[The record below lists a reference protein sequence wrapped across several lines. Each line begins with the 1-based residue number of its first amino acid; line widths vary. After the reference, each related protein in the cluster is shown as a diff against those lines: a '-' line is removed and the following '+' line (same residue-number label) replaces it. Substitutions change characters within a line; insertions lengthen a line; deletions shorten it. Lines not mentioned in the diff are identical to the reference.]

1 VLTGLPRLFRT
12 LAAQKSIP
20 QTPCY
25 NAAVESEEIV
35 RLADS
40 NPATETLFRLA
51 PAIQKVWTIK
61 ASLAAIVVVAGVFVY
76 DLARLLT
83 QRGVLPFGWTIAV
96 LAVAIMS
103 CVALPR
109 LRYRHWRYRLREQEL
124 FLERGIFNRVRTVVP
139 LRRIQHLDV
148 SQDLIEREFGLGK
161 LIVHTAGSRS
171 SDVVLPGL
179 AIEDA
184 NGLRD
189 TVKDYI
195 LEDAV

>member
-1 VLTGLPRLFRT
+1 M
-12 LAAQKSIP
+12 
-20 QTPCY
+20 
-25 NAAVESEEIV
+25 ESEADL
-35 RLADS
+35 RSADS
-40 NPATETLFRLA
+40 KPATETLFRLA

-61 ASLAAIVVVAGVFVY
+61 ASLSAIVVVAGVFVY
-76 DLARLLT
+76 DIARLLT
-83 QRGVLPFGWTIAV
+83 HRGILPFGWTVAV
-96 LAVAIMS
+96 LVVSVTA

-171 SDVVLPGL
+171 GDVVLPGL
-179 AIEDA
+179 AIDDA

>member
-1 VLTGLPRLFRT
+1 MNLR
-12 LAAQKSIP
+12 
-20 QTPCY
+20 
-25 NAAVESEEIV
+25 
-35 RLADS
+35 ADRD
-40 NPATETLFRLA
+40 PASETLLRLA
-51 PAIQKVWTIK
+51 PAVKKVWTIK
-61 ASLAAIVVVAGVFVY
+61 ASLVGGVIVV
-76 DLARLLT
+76 
-83 QRGVLPFGWTIAV
+83 GVLVLDIARAVTHRGPIPFTWTILV
-96 LAVAIMS
+96 LALAITI
-103 CVALPR
+103 CVVLPR
-109 LRYRHWRYRLREQEL
+109 LRYRHWRYKLREQEL

-148 SQDLIEREFGLGK
+148 SQDVIEREFGLGK

-179 AIEDA
+179 AIDDA